1 MPLWLAMIL
10 KKEGKCRIIMPEWMR
25 LNHLKEVL
33 EKDRSLDL
41 SNDQSLA
48 SLPDHYIEISRL
60 LLENCEDDIA
70 DAHEVR
76 SVIDAIVKV
85 RENRLNEFR
94 GTVVDYLSQSLV
106 RKFNQGDTQ
115 EFVRRSFY
123 DVIGGVSALEAQ
135 RLSSHFIP
143 VLEQLNKTEDIRKQL
158 LYQQ

>member
-1 MPLWLAMIL
+1 MFDALD
-10 KKEGKCRIIMPEWMR
+10 
-25 LNHLKEVL
+25 HLKEVL

-123 DVIGGVSALEAQ
+123 DVPFLARLVIRLLEVCLHW
-135 RLSSHFIP
+135 RLSVSLPISS
-143 VLEQLNKTEDIRKQL
+143 QC
-158 LYQQ
+158 